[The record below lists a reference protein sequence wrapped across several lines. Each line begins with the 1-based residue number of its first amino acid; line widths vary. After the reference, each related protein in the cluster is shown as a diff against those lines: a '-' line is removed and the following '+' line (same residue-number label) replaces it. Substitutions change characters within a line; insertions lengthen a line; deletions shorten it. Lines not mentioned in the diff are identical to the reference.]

1 MIEKKAFNTLIEY
14 SNISLNIFYFI
25 PNTIIYLNWK
35 SGVTMGYVG
44 MELIFNY
51 LVHIFFITSLFSIL
65 RGSLKKIFLVF
76 TMLLLV
82 ISFLFGYKIIDYM
95 IIIPAIGYCLLYF
108 NIYISKTIQNC
119 SFFMFNLIGLIISL
133 IWLIFDIKMF

>member
-1 MIEKKAFNTLIEY
+1 MIEKKTFNKLIEY
-14 SNISLNIFYFI
+14 SNVCINIMYFI

-65 RGSLKKIFLVF
+65 RESLKKYFLVF
-76 TMLLLV
+76 SMLSLV
-82 ISFLFGYKIIDYM
+82 ISFLFGYKIIEYM
-95 IIIPAIGYCLLYF
+95 IIIPAIGYCLLYYY
-108 NIYISKTIQNC
+108 IYMSKTIQNG